1 MRVTRVTLFL
11 TAFCLLIGVTSY
23 AGGWA
28 IVTLNEFPDY
38 AIAGK
43 TFSGTF
49 SVRQHGSTLLDGLK
63 PVIRATG
70 AGHSEIKALATPSG
84 REGEYRFELTLP
96 KPGEWNIAIDS
107 RFLQY
112 LTGSDAMKESPKVP
126 NAGYVVL
133 PLKVIAQGSAPITI
147 SEQQRG
153 EWLFNAK
160 GCTGCHTTEIGPDL
174 ANLKLQ
180 PEYVKRL
187 LADPAATLK
196 ISKSQYGQMPN
207 LNLKAREINALTE
220 FLLAGKGK
228 ASTSF
233 SSF

>member
-1 MRVTRVTLFL
+1 MRITRVTLFL

-43 TFSGTF
+43 PFSGTF
-49 SVRQHGSTLLDGLK
+49 SVRQHGATLLSGLK
-63 PVIRATG
+63 PVIHATG
-70 AGHSEIKALATPSG
+70 AGQSDVKAVATPSS

-96 KPGEWNIAIDS
+96 KPGDWNIAVDS

-112 LTGSDAMKESPKVP
+112 LVGSNAPQESPRVP

-133 PLKVIAQGSAPITI
+133 PLKVIAQGSAPPTI
-147 SEQQRG
+147 SELQRG

-160 GCTGCHTTEIGPDL
+160 GCTGCHATGIGPEL
-174 ANLKLQ
+174 TNLKLQ
-180 PEYVKRL
+180 PEYVTRL
-187 LADPAATLK
+187 LADPDATLK
-196 ISKSQYGQMPN
+196 ISKPQYGQMPN

-220 FLLAGKGK
+220 FLLTGKGK
-228 ASTSF
+228 LPAPSASF
-233 SSF
+233 